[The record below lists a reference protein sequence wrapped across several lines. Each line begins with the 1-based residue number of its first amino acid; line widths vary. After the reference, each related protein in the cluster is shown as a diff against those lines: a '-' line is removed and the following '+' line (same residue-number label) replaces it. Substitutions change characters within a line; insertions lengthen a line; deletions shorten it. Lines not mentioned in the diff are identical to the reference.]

1 MGKKMREKIKE
12 YMSRLE
18 DEIRALTPADLEQ
31 FLRFR
36 RYFRNYSIFNTM
48 LIYMQR
54 PNATLVAGMKK
65 WNSLGRKV
73 RKGER
78 AIWIFV
84 PWFKKIEVDVES
96 ETDSDSGKE
105 ETKVEEVLK
114 GFIMRPVW
122 DVSQTEGEPLPED
135 LAPLPAPEVKGNV
148 SLEELYH
155 KLIDTSPVP
164 VKETSLP
171 YHEYGFAV
179 VKGERHIQINTAH
192 DIKTRIVTL
201 FHELAHIETPE
212 KVEGKEEKDVIAETV
227 AYILAGMYGIDNLKG
242 SAVYLGRFE
251 SRPIE
256 FMEYVVGIVERISDR
271 IGNMADYRI
280 VENF

>member
-12 YMSRLE
+12 YVSRLE
-18 DEIRALTPADLEQ
+18 ERIKTLTPADLEQ
-31 FLRFR
+31 FLKFR

-48 LIYMQR
+48 LIYMQK
-54 PNATLVAGMKK
+54 PDATLVAGMKK

-78 AIWIFV
+78 AIWILV
-84 PWFKKIEVDVES
+84 PWLKKIEVKVKS
-96 ETDSDSGKE
+96 ETDSNSEKE
-105 ETKVEEVLK
+105 ETKTEKVLK

-122 DVSQTEGEPLPED
+122 DVSQTEGKPLPED
-135 LAPLPAPEVKGNV
+135 LAPLPAPEVKGSV
-148 SLEELYH
+148 SLEELYRR
-155 KLIDTSPVP
+155 LIETSPVP

-171 YHEYGFAV
+171 YNEYGFAV
-179 VKGERHIQINTAH
+179 VKGERHIRINNAH
-192 DIKTRIVTL
+192 DLKTRIVTF
-201 FHELAHIETPE
+201 FHEMAHIETPE
-212 KVEGKEEKDVIAETV
+212 KVKGKEERDVIAETV
-227 AYILAGMYGIDNLKG
+227 AYILADMYGIDNLKG

-271 IGNMADYRI
+271 VGNMVDCQM

>member
-18 DEIRALTPADLEQ
+18 DGIRALTPADLEQ

-36 RYFRNYSIFNTM
+36 KYFRNYSIFNTM
-48 LIYMQR
+48 LIYMQK

-84 PWFKKIEVDVES
+84 PWFKKIEVKVES
-96 ETDSDSGKE
+96 ETDSDLEKE
-105 ETKVEEVLK
+105 ETKAEEVLK

-155 KLIDTSPVP
+155 RLIETSPVP

-171 YHEYGFAV
+171 YNEYGFAV
-179 VKGERHIQINTAH
+179 VRGEKHIQINTAH
-192 DIKTRIVTL
+192 DLKTRIVTL

-212 KVEGKEEKDVIAETV
+212 KVKGREEKDVIAETV

-242 SAVYLGRFE
+242 SAVYLGMFE

-256 FMEYVVGIVERISDR
+256 FMEYVVGIVERIADR
-271 IGNMADYRI
+271 IGNPTNYQIA
-280 VENF
+280 ENF